1 MKGRS
6 ISQQRI
12 ARDLGVSQALVSLV
26 LNGKRENI
34 SEDSYE
40 RIWKYA
46 VKRGYRPKGMQ
57 ATGSGLAA
65 KHVGFIL
72 RSGLR
77 LYTQSNFFSHIQHG
91 LHTAL
96 QERGYNSVFL
106 GAEDTLSRQSLK
118 EELQR
123 RNLFGLVIMGQVDE
137 AFVRS
142 LKTVQRNV
150 VAVSATYPGL
160 CHSVMPN
167 ERQALDLLVGHLA
180 ELGHTEVAWL
190 GGNKQLRQNLTRRAA
205 LVEALRQRSLTLAD
219 EFAVDLAN
227 ADRLAGRRAAE
238 MLVENNSRRGLPAA
252 WVCLNGL
259 IARGAINYLT
269 QKGWRV
275 PDQISVVA
283 VDATRVCVE
292 EHPQITGANADPEK
306 MGAKAAELLLQAGD
320 QTDDTLIDIMLPA
333 QLAVRETSICPKPPP
348 TDSANR
354 RRVAA
359 GGRPAARAPVPG

>member
-1 MKGRS
+1 MQGRS
-6 ISQQRI
+6 ISQQQI

-26 LNGKRENI
+26 LNGKRQNI
-34 SEDSYE
+34 SAASAE

-57 ATGSGLAA
+57 TNGNGLAA
-65 KHVGFIL
+65 NSVGFVL

-77 LYTQSNFFSHIQHG
+77 LYTQSNFFSHIQQG

-118 EELQR
+118 QGLQR

-142 LKTVQRNV
+142 LKAVQRNV

-167 ERQALDLLVGHLA
+167 ERQALELLVGHLA

-190 GGNKQLRQNLTRRAA
+190 GGNKQLRHNLTRRTA
-205 LVEALRQRSLTLAD
+205 LVEALRQRSMTLAD
-219 EFAVDLAN
+219 KFAVDLVN
-227 ADRLAGRRAAE
+227 GDRLDGCRAAE
-238 MLVENNSRRGLPAA
+238 RLLERSARGRLPAA
-252 WVCLNGL
+252 WVCLNGVM
-259 IARGAINYLT
+259 ARGAINYLT
-269 QKGWRV
+269 KKGWRV

-292 EHPQITGANADPEK
+292 EHPQITGANADPER
-306 MGAKAAELLLQAGD
+306 MGAQAAELLVQAAN
-320 QTDDTLIDIMLPA
+320 QKDDALLDIILPA
-333 QLAVRETSICPKPPP
+333 QLTARETSACPEHQ
-348 TDSANR
+348 
-354 RRVAA
+354 
-359 GGRPAARAPVPG
+359 PVTP

>member
-1 MKGRS
+1 MTKGRS

-34 SEDSYE
+34 SDESYE

-57 ATGSGLAA
+57 ANGNATANT
-65 KHVGFIL
+65 VGFVL
-72 RSGLR
+72 RAGLR

-96 QERGYNSVFL
+96 QGRGFNSVFL
-106 GAEDTLSRQSLK
+106 GAEDTLNRQSLK
-118 EELQR
+118 EELPR
-123 RNLFGLVIMGQVDE
+123 SNLFGLVIMGQVDE

-142 LKTVQRNV
+142 IKAVQRNV
-150 VAVSATYPGL
+150 VAVSAAYPGL

-167 ERQALDLLVGHLA
+167 ERQALDLLVEHLV
-180 ELGHTEVAWL
+180 ELGHREVAWL
-190 GGNKQLRQNLTRRAA
+190 GGNKQFRQNLTRRAA
-205 LVEALRQRSLTLAD
+205 LVDALRQRGLDLAD
-219 EFAVDLAN
+219 AFAVDVLSG
-227 ADRLAGRRAAE
+227 DRLDGRRAAQLLLE
-238 MLVENNSRRGLPAA
+238 RASPERLPTA

-259 IARGAINYLT
+259 MARGVINYLT
-269 QKGWRV
+269 QQGLQV
-275 PDQISVVA
+275 PGQISVVA

-306 MGAKAAELLLQAGD
+306 MGAKAAELLLQAAT
-320 QTDDTLIDIMLPA
+320 QTDEALLDVILPA
-333 QLAVRETSICPKPPP
+333 QLTVRETSAPAGSRTRPGSMAVASKP
-348 TDSANR
+348 
-354 RRVAA
+354 
-359 GGRPAARAPVPG
+359 ARIRAHP

>member
-12 ARDLGVSQALVSLV
+12 ARELGVSQALVSLV
-26 LNGKRENI
+26 LNGKRDNI
-34 SEDSYE
+34 SDESYE
-40 RIWKYA
+40 RIWKHA
-46 VKRGYRPKGMQ
+46 VKQGYRPKGMQ
-57 ATGSGLAA
+57 PSGNALSTRN
-65 KHVGFIL
+65 VGFVL
-72 RSGLR
+72 RAGLR

-106 GAEDTLSRQSLK
+106 GAEDTLNRQSLK
-118 EELQR
+118 AELER
-123 RNLFGLVIMGQVDE
+123 HNLFGLVIMGEVGE
-137 AFVRS
+137 AFVSS
-142 LKTVQRNV
+142 LKAFQRNV

-180 ELGHTEVAWL
+180 ELGHTQVAWL
-190 GGNKQLRQNLTRRAA
+190 GGNKPLKQNFTRRAA
-205 LVEALRQRSLTLAD
+205 LVEALRQRGLSLAD
-219 EFAVDLAN
+219 EFAVDVSN
-227 ADRLAGRRAAE
+227 GDRLDGRRVAE
-238 MLVENNSRRGLPAA
+238 MLLARSSPGGVPAA

-259 IARGAINYLT
+259 MARGAINYLT
-269 QKGWRV
+269 QQGWQV

-306 MGAKAAELLLQAGD
+306 MGAKAAEFLLQAAE
-320 QTDDTLIDIMLPA
+320 QKDDTLCDIILPA
-333 QLAVRETSICPKPPP
+333 QLTVRESTARPALQPLEPS
-348 TDSANR
+348 NR

-359 GGRPAARAPVPG
+359 GGPAARAEA

>member
-1 MKGRS
+1 MTDPKSRDASPAIRRKGCSFGAVNEQSESRMKGRS

-57 ATGSGLAA
+57 ANGNGLAA
-65 KHVGFIL
+65 NHVGFIL

-118 EELQR
+118 EELQQ

-142 LKTVQRNV
+142 LKAVQRNV
-150 VAVSATYPGL
+150 VAVSATYSG
-160 CHSVMPN
+160 SVPF
-167 ERQALDLLVGHLA
+167 GHA
-180 ELGHTEVAWL
+180 
-190 GGNKQLRQNLTRRAA
+190 QRAA
-205 LVEALRQRSLTLAD
+205 G
-219 EFAVDLAN
+219 
-227 ADRLAGRRAAE
+227 AG
-238 MLVENNSRRGLPAA
+238 S
-252 WVCLNGL
+252 
-259 IARGAINYLT
+259 
-269 QKGWRV
+269 
-275 PDQISVVA
+275 
-283 VDATRVCVE
+283 
-292 EHPQITGANADPEK
+292 
-306 MGAKAAELLLQAGD
+306 
-320 QTDDTLIDIMLPA
+320 
-333 QLAVRETSICPKPPP
+333 
-348 TDSANR
+348 
-354 RRVAA
+354 A
-359 GGRPAARAPVPG
+359 GGDT